1 MERAW
6 YNEHHQDVLNKIYGL
21 SGFSGKVCSRGESSR
36 PAVQPPDSVV
46 ADVRND
52 VQDEHA
58 LGNEQ
63 DEEDD
68 DVEVLTNYCSLLDL
82 SFDTNI

>member
-1 MERAW
+1 M
-6 YNEHHQDVLNKIYGL
+6 
-21 SGFSGKVCSRGESSR
+21 CSRSESAR

>member
-1 MERAW
+1 MERAR

-58 LGNEQ
+58 WVMSKTRR
-63 DEEDD
+63 DD